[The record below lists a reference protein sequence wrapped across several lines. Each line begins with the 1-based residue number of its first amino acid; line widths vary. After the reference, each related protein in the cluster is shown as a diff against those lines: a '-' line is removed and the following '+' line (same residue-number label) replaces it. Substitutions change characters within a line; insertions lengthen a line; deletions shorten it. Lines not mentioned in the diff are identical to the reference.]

1 MLPGEPYAY
10 LGKDD
15 LKTGFTDKAGYCF
28 TGTAMRN
35 G

>member
-10 LGKDD
+10 PGNDV
-15 LKTGFTDKAGYCF
+15 LKTGFTDKAGNCF